1 MIYAATIFA
10 LFRDIEITTAILSQ
24 YPPLCQQKRDIDDK
38 TECQKIL
45 SGIFVSGFA
54 HNQLNVLIE
63 NACSWA
69 VEYAIGDC
77 VPNQGT
83 FEKYRLKGKC
93 HVFLNFKRFRR
104 SFNFGTSWN

>member
-24 YPPLCQQKRDIDDK
+24 YPPLCQQKRDIDEK
-38 TECQKIL
+38 NECQKIL

-54 HNQLNVLIE
+54 NNQLNVLIE

-69 VEYAIGDC
+69 VLYELGDC
-77 VPNQGT
+77 VPNQGK
-83 FEKYRLKGKC
+83 F
-93 HVFLNFKRFRR
+93 
-104 SFNFGTSWN
+104 